1 MTDDNMTDPLVD
13 GVKIA
18 VIHFGKAALEVA
30 TGIGALLVGITETV
44 KPPSDDDDGTSGSQ
58 TIEVE

>member
-1 MTDDNMTDPLVD
+1 MTDDKMIDPLVD

-30 TGIGALLVGITETV
+30 TGVGALLVGVVATV
-44 KPPSDDDDGTSGSQ
+44 KPDNDNDDDGSGPQ